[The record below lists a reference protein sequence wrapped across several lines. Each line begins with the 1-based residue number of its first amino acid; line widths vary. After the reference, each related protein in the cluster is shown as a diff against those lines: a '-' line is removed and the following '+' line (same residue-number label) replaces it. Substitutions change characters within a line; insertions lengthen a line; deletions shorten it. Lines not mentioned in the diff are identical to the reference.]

1 MRNFNH
7 ISKVVHYKRMDDVA
21 KKHNLSIEKAWD
33 IYNDVARFIIKENI
47 NDTIVRANSLQ
58 NTIIISQPWLNK
70 TKQQIDE
77 INKLIDRLS
86 TVS

>member
-1 MRNFNH
+1 
-7 ISKVVHYKRMDDVA
+7 MDNVA

-33 IYNDVARFIIKENI
+33 IYNDVARFIIDENI
-47 NDTIVRANSLQ
+47 NDTIVRVNSLQ
-58 NTIIISQPWLNK
+58 NTIIISQPWLNE

>member
-1 MRNFNH
+1 
-7 ISKVVHYKRMDDVA
+7 MDDVA

>member
-1 MRNFNH
+1 
-7 ISKVVHYKRMDDVA
+7 MDNVA

-33 IYNDVARFIIKENI
+33 IYNDVARFIIDENI
-47 NDTIVRANSLQ
+47 KETSVRVNSLQ
-58 NTIIISQPWLNK
+58 NTIIISQPWLNE

-77 INKLIDRLS
+77 INKLIGRLS

>member
-33 IYNDVARFIIKENI
+33 IYNDVARFIIDENI
-47 NDTIVRANSLQ
+47 KETSVRVQ
-58 NTIIISQPWLNK
+58 NTIIISQPWLNEI
-70 TKQQIDE
+70 KQQIDE
-77 INKLIDRLS
+77 INKLIDILS
-86 TVS
+86 MAS

>member
-33 IYNDVARFIIKENI
+33 IYNDVARFIINENI
-47 NDTIVRANSLQ
+47 KETSVRVH
-58 NTIIISQPWLNK
+58 NTIIISQPWLNEI
-70 TKQQIDE
+70 KQQIDE
-77 INKLIDRLS
+77 INKLIDILS
-86 TVS
+86 MAS